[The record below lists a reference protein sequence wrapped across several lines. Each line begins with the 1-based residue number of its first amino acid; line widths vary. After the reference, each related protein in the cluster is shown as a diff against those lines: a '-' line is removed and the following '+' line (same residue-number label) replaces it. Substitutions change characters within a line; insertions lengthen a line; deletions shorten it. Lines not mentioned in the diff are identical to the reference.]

1 MMSVESARRERAS
14 RATGKSRLV
23 DPEEFCR
30 LVVST
35 RTLRRC
41 DDPQTGMRGLEDE
54 STGET
59 FVVEDS
65 RLSSFL
71 ATRRPR

>member
-1 MMSVESARRERAS
+1 
-14 RATGKSRLV
+14 
-23 DPEEFCR
+23 
-30 LVVST
+30 
-35 RTLRRC
+35 LRRC
-41 DDPQTGMRGLEDE
+41 VVPHTGMRGLEDE
-54 STGET
+54 WTGET

>member
-1 MMSVESARRERAS
+1 MMSVEPVRGEMAS
-14 RATGKSRLV
+14 RIVGKSRLV

-30 LVVST
+30 LVVSM
-35 RTLRRC
+35 RSLRRC

-54 STGET
+54 ATGET

-65 RLSSFL
+65 RLSNFL

>member
-1 MMSVESARRERAS
+1 MMSVEPARRELAS
-14 RATGKSRLV
+14 RAQGKSRLV

-30 LVVST
+30 LVVSM
-35 RTLRRC
+35 RSLRRC

>member
-1 MMSVESARRERAS
+1 MMSVEPVRGEMAS
-14 RATGKSRLV
+14 GVVVKSRLV

-30 LVVST
+30 LVVSM
-35 RTLRRC
+35 RSLRRC
-41 DDPQTGMRGLEDE
+41 DDPQSGMRGLEDE

-59 FVVEDS
+59 FVVEDV
-65 RLSSFL
+65 RLSNFL

>member
-1 MMSVESARRERAS
+1 MMSAEPARVEMAS
-14 RATGKSRLV
+14 RAAVKSRLV
-23 DPEEFCR
+23 EPEEFCR
-30 LVVST
+30 LAVSM
-35 RTLRRC
+35 RSLRRC

-59 FVVEDS
+59 FVVEDV
-65 RLSSFL
+65 RLSNFL